1 MGFEGASGF
10 HPPASGGGGG
20 GTIGG
25 GGTLN
30 YVAMFTPDGVT
41 IGNAP
46 IKIGD
51 TITRAFPV
59 NPATDS
65 ISIGFDTTNNADD
78 SYTIGRDIIV
88 SDGLGAYI
96 IGHTVNI
103 DDIGDPFGSGGNVF
117 SFGSFFSITG
127 GVNVDAVVSIGF
139 NNTIIA
145 TSQTRGV
152 YLFGDSHIIND
163 FVTYSTLIGESCSF
177 TNVDHS
183 TSIGIFHNV
192 TDSTYVY
199 NFGESNTLD
208 TVFSATIVGQ
218 GNSIDNS
225 TSILNIGNGNIYTG
239 IINAVVIG
247 LNNANP
253 LSDEILIA
261 ILDQGIRVD
270 QLGDVGI
277 GLPFTDSI
285 LGKLH
290 VKGTQSVTNVNQRLE
305 PIDGVYED
313 TTGETLN
320 KVTGGAAST
329 DTLQLI
335 PIPTDTVVLIESY
348 VTARKNAGA
357 GAGTVGDGNG
367 YVRTVKAKNVAGV
380 VTIGVVQ
387 SSFTSEDIGPLNA
400 TFDVSGTDVRVRV
413 TTSANQDV
421 TWNVI
426 TKSYPVS

>member
-1 MGFEGASGF
+1 MGFDGASGF
-10 HPPASGGGGG
+10 HPPAGGGGG

-30 YVAMFTPDGVT
+30 YVAMFTPDGT
-41 IGNAP
+41 HIGNAP

-51 TITRAFPV
+51 TITRALPS
-59 NPATDS
+59 ATGSDS
-65 ISIGFDTTNNADD
+65 ISLGFDTTNAGDD
-78 SYTIGRDIIV
+78 FYT
-88 SDGLGAYI
+88 LGYNFNVAAGNVGFL
-96 IGHTVNI
+96 IGHDATI
-103 DDIGDPFGSGGNVF
+103 DDTAPTYGEGNIFLFGTLLT
-117 SFGSFFSITG
+117 ITG
-127 GVNVDAVVSIGF
+127 GQFVDAIVSLGF
-139 NNTIIA
+139 FHNITA
-145 TSQTRGV
+145 TQETRGL
-152 YLFGDSHIIND
+152 YMLGDSFFITD
-163 FVTYSTLIGESCSF
+163 FATYSTLIGESSSY
-177 TNVDHS
+177 TRVDHA

-225 TSILNIGNGNIYTG
+225 TSIVNIGNSNVYSS

-247 LNNANP
+247 IANANP

-261 ILDQGIRVD
+261 INDQGIRVD
-270 QLGDVGI
+270 QFGDAGI
-277 GLPFTDSI
+277 GVPFTDSI
-285 LGKLH
+285 LAKLH

-320 KVTGGAAST
+320 KVTGGVAST

-357 GAGTVGDGNG
+357 GAGAVGDGNG

-380 VTIGVVQ
+380 VTIGVIQ

-413 TTSANQDV
+413 VTSVNQDV